1 MTTSDLA
8 DYTTTVQH
16 RFAGDGQ
23 PWGIVNRIGGLPVE
37 RTICLQ
43 VNLIYRPGQST
54 ASVAAERTVLAWGH
68 DQVGN
73 TVCVRVDDILDE
85 CCEAMRTEIAR
96 MTEAAAMSLAI
107 QAGMPALALLPAR
120 LDDKGL
126 EA

>member
-1 MTTSDLA
+1 MTTSDIA

-16 RFAGDGQ
+16 SFAGDGQ

-37 RTICLQ
+37 RTIYLQ

-54 ASVAAERTVLAWGH
+54 ASVAAERTALAWGH

-126 EA
+126 AA

>member
-1 MTTSDLA
+1 MNTTDLA
-8 DYTTTVQH
+8 DYATTVEN

-23 PWGIVNRIGGLPVE
+23 PWRIVNRIGGLPVE

-43 VNLIYRPGQST
+43 VSLIYRPGQST

-73 TVCVRVDDILDE
+73 TLCARVDDILDE